1 MAIDSTNLRL
11 FIFASLALIIMPG
24 PNTLYVITRGITQGR
39 KAAFISALGA
49 SSGDL
54 LYAVSTALG
63 LVIILQRS
71 AALYGIIKICGA
83 LYLMYIGIKNIISEK
98 KTLQRITGLS
108 KQESCG
114 RLYSKGFLIAALNPK
129 TAIFFASFLPQF
141 VNAGSE
147 YAAYSMLSHGIIF
160 FLMGLAVLAC
170 YAQTSCLIG
179 DWIIKNE
186 KSERRFRLFTGSIF
200 LGLGIK
206 LIMQEDG

>member
-1 MAIDSTNLRL
+1 MVIDSTNIRL

-54 LYAVSTALG
+54 LYAVSAALG

-71 AALYGIIKICGA
+71 ATLYGIIKICGA
-83 LYLMYIGIKNIISEK
+83 LYLMYIGIQNIISEK
-98 KTLQRITGLS
+98 KILQHSTRFL

-114 RLYSKGFLIAALNPK
+114 RLYLKGFLIAALNPK

-141 VNAGSE
+141 VNAGSK

-160 FLMGLAVLAC
+160 FLMGIAVLTC

-179 DWIIKNE
+179 NWILKNGN
-186 KSERRFRLFTGSIF
+186 SERRFRLVTGSIF